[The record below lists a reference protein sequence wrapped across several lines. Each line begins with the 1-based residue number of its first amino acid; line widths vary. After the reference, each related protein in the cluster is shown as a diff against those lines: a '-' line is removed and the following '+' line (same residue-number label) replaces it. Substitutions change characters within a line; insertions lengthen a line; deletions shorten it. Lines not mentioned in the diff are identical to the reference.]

1 MPGTTSN
8 NDGRHG
14 SGSRVSLTTILIYG
28 PPLFALAGC
37 AQFVQ
42 FFFLKFAADVLLIAP
57 FVAGLIYMLCRLW
70 DAIADPIIGFWSD
83 RTKSRLGRRRPWM
96 LAAIPVL
103 AVTFTM
109 IWLTPLELGTS
120 LRIAWLCV
128 ALFAFYSAHTAY
140 MVPYQAL
147 GAELT
152 RDHHDRSRIFGA
164 WYAAYTAGTLVA
176 FGGMQYVM
184 TARDSH
190 AAAGTLAIGLAVLLA
205 LVMLV
210 PPIGLRE
217 PAAHQ
222 GRGAARLLPALRDVL
237 QNPHAGRLLV
247 VGFIQ
252 NIPLGVLG
260 TIMPFYM
267 AYVIRRPDMIGTVPA
282 VFVIVNMLSVP
293 LWVRLSRTWGKRT
306 TWMVGMVLCGLGFGS
321 GSLVSAGAALPL
333 AVVLAVAGAGMGCG
347 GTMSHSMLAD
357 VIDSDEYA
365 TGERKEGAYS
375 AVWGFIGKCSVALVA
390 FPTGLALQLAGF
402 TPNVEQPAQV
412 ELVLRL
418 LFGGLPVLGFLA
430 GAAVLRGFRLN
441 EREHARI
448 VDALAARKS
457 MGGTASRIEQAD

>member
-1 MPGTTSN
+1 MAGDISS
-8 NDGRHG
+8 NDGRVPL
-14 SGSRVSLTTILIYG
+14 STVLIYG
-28 PPLFALAGC
+28 PPLFALAGA

-70 DAIADPIIGFWSD
+70 DAVADPIIGFWSD

-96 LAAIPVL
+96 LGAIPIL
-103 AVTFTM
+103 ALTFIM
-109 IWLTPLELGTS
+109 VWLTPLELDET
-120 LRIAWLCV
+120 LRIAWVCV

-152 RDHHDRSRIFGA
+152 RNHHDRSRIFGA
-164 WYAAYTAGTLVA
+164 WYAAFTAGTLVA

-184 TARDSH
+184 TAEDSY
-190 AAAGTLAIGLAVLLA
+190 AATGTLAIGLAVLLA
-205 LVMLV
+205 GVMLV

-222 GRGAARLLPALRDVL
+222 GRGASSLLPALRDVL
-237 QNPHAGRLLV
+237 KNPHAGRLLA

-282 VFVIVNMLSVP
+282 VFVILNVLSVP
-293 LWVRLSRTWGKRT
+293 LWVRLSRTWGKRR
-306 TWMVGMVLCGLGFGS
+306 TWILGMVLCALGFGS
-321 GSLVSAGAALPL
+321 GSLVAAGAALPL
-333 AVVLAVAGAGMGCG
+333 AVVLAFAGAGMGCG

-357 VIDSDEYA
+357 VIDSDEHA

-375 AVWGFIGKCSVALVA
+375 AVWGFVAKCSVALVA

-402 TPNVEQPAQV
+402 VPNVEQPPEV
-412 ELVLRL
+412 ELVLRV
-418 LFGGLPVLGFLA
+418 LFGGLPVLGFLT
-430 GAAVLRGFRLN
+430 GAFILRGFTLN

-448 VDALAARKS
+448 VKDLAARRSLAGDAAGIKET
-457 MGGTASRIEQAD
+457 G